1 MEGEVSTDAMGYIL
15 DPDRVPAELEPFKDR
30 LSKNFFEVRK
40 RIISFIKEDI
50 IPGMP
55 ICAVQYREEVKKVKD
70 RKPASPHED
79 PTYTN
84 HAVWAASPPIFDE
97 LRQKAKA
104 RGLYNFFLPE
114 VGKLSVLEYAPIC
127 EILGAFGLCNVAM
140 NCTAPDTGNMEVLET
155 FGTEEQKKRWLVPLL
170 EGKIR
175 SAYAMTEPGVAS
187 SDATNISATI
197 TRDGDEYVI
206 NGHKWYISGACRP
219 ECKLF
224 IFLGRSTSN
233 ESNEKNEKR
242 HSQHSMI
249 LVPRDAE
256 GVHIIRPLAVFGH
269 IHDHAEILFE
279 NVRVPVSNMLLGE
292 GRGFEI
298 AQGRLGPGRI
308 HHCMR
313 TIGTAEQALDAIIHR
328 VHQRVAFGKL
338 LADQAT
344 IRQTIAEARMD
355 ITKSRLLCYLA
366 AVQADDH
373 GFKAAKAF
381 IAMTKVDAPRIC
393 QKIID
398 EAIQIHG
405 AHGVSQDSRLT
416 DLYHHVRHVRLAD
429 GPDIVHLNTIAKEE
443 LKRKSS
449 VMGTSVS
456 GNNKNVKK
464 FGKFDQ
470 ILPKVRARL

>member
-1 MEGEVSTDAMGYIL
+1 MTEVSADAMGYIL
-15 DPDRVPAELEPFKDR
+15 DPERVPAELEPFKDR
-30 LSKNFFEVRK
+30 LSQNFFEVRK
-40 RIISFIKEDI
+40 RIITFIKEDI
-50 IPGMP
+50 VPAMP
-55 ICAVQYREEVKKVKD
+55 VYSSQCREEVLKLKD
-70 RKPASPHED
+70 RKPASPYED
-79 PTYTN
+79 PKYT
-84 HAVWAASPPIFDE
+84 HDSVWAASPPIVDE

-114 VGKLSVLEYAPIC
+114 VGKLSVLEYAPIA
-127 EILGAFGLCNVAM
+127 EILGAFDLCNVAM
-140 NCTAPDTGNMEVLET
+140 NCTAPDTGNMEVLEKY
-155 FGTEEQKKRWLVPLL
+155 GTKEQKKCWLEPLL

-206 NGHKWYISGACRP
+206 NGHKWYITGACRP
-219 ECKLF
+219 ECKVF
-224 IFLGRSTSN
+224 IFLGRSGTSGEN
-233 ESNEKNEKR
+233 HK
-242 HSQHSMI
+242 QHSMI
-249 LVPRDAE
+249 LVPRDAA
-256 GVHIIRPLAVFGH
+256 GVHIVRPVAVFGH
-269 IHDHAEILFE
+269 IHDHAEIVFE
-279 NVRVPVSNMLLGE
+279 NVRVPASNMLLGE

-393 QKIID
+393 QKILD

-405 AHGVSQDSRLT
+405 AHGVSQDSELS
-416 DLYHHVRHVRLAD
+416 DLYHHVRTIRLAD

-443 LKRKSS
+443 LKRRSS
-449 VMGTSVS
+449 VMGRSVS
-456 GNNKNVKK
+456 GNNQNVKK
-464 FGKFDQ
+464 FGKFDHVESK
-470 ILPKVRARL
+470 LRARL

>member
-1 MEGEVSTDAMGYIL
+1 MLIRACPASASSLQVDLVHFGPISGPWREKL
-15 DPDRVPAELEPFKDR
+15 VPMPWDIFWIQTVCLQSWSP
-30 LSKNFFEVRK
+30 S
-40 RIISFIKEDI
+40 RIDSARTSLRFASASLVFIKEDI

-140 NCTAPDTGNMEVLET
+140 NCTAPDTGNMEVLEK

-344 IRQTIAEARMD
+344 IRQNHCRSKNGHHQVTPPMLPSCC
-355 ITKSRLLCYLA
+355 TSR
-366 AVQADDH
+366 
-373 GFKAAKAF
+373 
-381 IAMTKVDAPRIC
+381 
-393 QKIID
+393 
-398 EAIQIHG
+398 
-405 AHGVSQDSRLT
+405 
-416 DLYHHVRHVRLAD
+416 
-429 GPDIVHLNTIAKEE
+429 
-443 LKRKSS
+443 
-449 VMGTSVS
+449 
-456 GNNKNVKK
+456 
-464 FGKFDQ
+464 
-470 ILPKVRARL
+470 